1 MYQTCN
7 LTSTRSAFPFRPHEQ
22 RASRRPA
29 FRAQPLPQEI
39 DGELIRARDSGRRG
53 DDGDHDGRR
62 LHEGKGYSQ
71 ELTQPDTCPLRSGPR
86 AKVARAPSYI
96 HDDTSRTR
104 YGPRTVFTSTTEPF

>member
-1 MYQTCN
+1 MEAPNISN
-7 LTSTRSAFPFRPHEQ
+7 LTTSPAQPSPSTSTS
-22 RASRRPA
+22 RAAPRVP
-29 FRAQPLPQEI
+29 RAAPPQPLPQEI
-39 DGELIRARDSGRRG
+39 DGELTRARDSGRRG

-86 AKVARAPSYI
+86 AKGARTPSYI

-104 YGPRTVFTSTTEPF
+104 